1 MVSSIYKILP
11 KKIRLGSFFIILLI
25 ILGATI
31 EILGI
36 GMILPIL
43 NSLIQENYLENKYI
57 NELSNFF
64 NNPNKIDFIKYC
76 VLSLILIYF
85 SKSLLLIFINFK
97 ISKLN
102 KIILEHLTTSLYNT
116 YILKP
121 YVFHINTNS
130 SFLTKNILSEANN
143 LTFII
148 IALINIFLN

>member
-57 NELSNFF
+57 NELSNF

-85 SKSLLLIFINFK
+85 SKSLLLI
-97 ISKLN
+97 L
-102 KIILEHLTTSLYNT
+102 L
-116 YILKP
+116 ILK
-121 YVFHINTNS
+121 FQN
-130 SFLTKNILSEANN
+130 
-143 LTFII
+143 
-148 IALINIFLN
+148 

>member
-57 NELSNFF
+57 NELVIFL
-64 NNPNKIDFIKYC
+64 IIQIK
-76 VLSLILIYF
+76 LIL
-85 SKSLLLIFINFK
+85 
-97 ISKLN
+97 
-102 KIILEHLTTSLYNT
+102 
-116 YILKP
+116 
-121 YVFHINTNS
+121 
-130 SFLTKNILSEANN
+130 
-143 LTFII
+143 
-148 IALINIFLN
+148 